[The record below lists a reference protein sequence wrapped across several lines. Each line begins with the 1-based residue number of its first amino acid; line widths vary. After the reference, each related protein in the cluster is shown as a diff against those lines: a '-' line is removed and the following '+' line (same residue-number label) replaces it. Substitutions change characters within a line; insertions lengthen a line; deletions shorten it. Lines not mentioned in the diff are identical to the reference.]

1 MGVTKQIKFCNTVV
15 LKVFKIAK
23 MFAKEKL

>member
-1 MGVTKQIKFCNTVV
+1 MGATKQIKFCNTVV

-23 MFAKEKL
+23 LFAKKKL